1 MDKPV
6 LGTNL
11 LCQVGILVNDIEKT
25 SKDWAEFL
33 GVEPPEIQITG
44 EESEARTKYLGARSG
59 ARAKLAF
66 FHAGPQVDIELI
78 EPDKDPASTWRHDL
92 DANGEG
98 FHHIAFVVKGMG
110 EKITA
115 CETAGYKLVQTGE
128 YSGGRYAYIDANEKL
143 KLVLELL
150 ENDEPVSKADAC

>member
-1 MDKPV
+1 MDKSI

-25 SKDWAEFL
+25 SKEWAEFL
-33 GVEPPEIQITG
+33 GVETPEIQITAEAG
-44 EESEARTKYLGARSG
+44 EAQTKYLGGPSR

-66 FHAGPQVDIELI
+66 LHVGPQVDIELI

-98 FHHIAFVVKGMG
+98 FHHIAFVVQGMK

-115 CETAGYKLVQTGE
+115 CETAGYKLLQTGE
-128 YSGGRYAYIDANEKL
+128 YTGGRYAYIDANEKL

-150 ENDEPVSKADAC
+150 ENDALIS